1 MALRQDGPWS
11 KGNKEEAGKVTERKE
26 ITLSVNG
33 SQYTLEVKVNRALLD
48 VLRDDLGLTGTKE
61 GCGTGDCGAC
71 TVLIDGRPVNSCLVL
86 AVEADGKEVTTV
98 EGLSKDGKLDPLQEA
113 FVEEGAVQ
121 CGFCSPGMLMTSKG
135 LLAENPS
142 PTEQEVRKAI
152 AGNLCRCTGYVRI
165 VNAILK
171 AR

>member
-1 MALRQDGPWS
+1 VIA
-11 KGNKEEAGKVTERKE
+11 KKE
-26 ITLSVNG
+26 ITLNVNG
-33 SQYTLEVKVNRALLD
+33 SAYPVEVKVNKALLD

-71 TVLIDGRPVNSCLVL
+71 TVLLDGKPVNSCLVL
-86 AVEADGKEVTTV
+86 AVEADGKEIITV
-98 EGLSKDGKLDPLQEA
+98 EGLARGGKLDPLQEA

-121 CGFCSPGMLMTSKG
+121 CGFCSPGMLMTGKA
-135 LLAENPS
+135 LLAENPI
-142 PTEQEVRKAI
+142 PTEHEVRQAI

-171 AR
+171 ASQASAAVGGE